1 MMITKLTTSKNASEF
16 TSKLSQI
23 ESVFDKKFN
32 LMSNSFQKQQDVI
45 IKAIK

>member
-1 MMITKLTTSKNASEF
+1 MVTKLTTAKNASEF

-23 ESVFDKKFN
+23 ESIIEKKYN
-32 LMSNSFQKQQDVI
+32 LMSTSFQKQQDAI